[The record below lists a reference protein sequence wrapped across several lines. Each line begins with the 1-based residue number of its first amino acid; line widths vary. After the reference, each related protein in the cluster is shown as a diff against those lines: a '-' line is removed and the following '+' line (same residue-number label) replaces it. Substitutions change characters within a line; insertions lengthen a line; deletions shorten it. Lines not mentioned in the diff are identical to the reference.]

1 MKDIRIDKIYQ
12 SSTKFDNCFY
22 LGLLGSAE
30 DNFDISDIEEFLD
43 NHGGFISDKYNLAEI
58 IRIIRTLFRDVKE
71 HVLTIEYNFEGGW
84 EQIEY
89 YDGMIAFYEK
99 HILGSKKC
107 NIEYIVGEEMGDF
120 KGFKFEYSNPYKNYG
135 SKSNKEYP
143 QTELLNALN
152 TIDSYSKIE
161 KVNLTDEAKY
171 LIEIYNIFFNEVPDF
186 SDPNI
191 KSRIQSMAC
200 LLYCFDVYSE
210 FDFVLNSNNMP
221 YSLDLAILVSG
232 LYPYGKVNMD
242 EIVEKGKE
250 IAIKDMI
257 SKLSKKI
264 MGLMKNVKN
273 KDQALAK
280 IARYLY
286 IKRFCLFEDAK
297 IQDVAAMANCSE
309 EEIASYDKFRKEANK
324 LVLEF

>member
-1 MKDIRIDKIYQ
+1 MKDIRIDKELQ
-12 SSTKFDNCFY
+12 SSKKDGNCFY
-22 LGLLGSAE
+22 LGFIGSAE
-30 DNFDISDIEEFLD
+30 DNFDISDIEEFLN
-43 NHGGFISDKYNLAEI
+43 NHESSIADKYNLADI
-58 IRIIRTLFRDVKE
+58 IQIIRTLFRDVKE
-71 HVLTIEYNFEGGW
+71 HVLTIEYQFEGGW
-84 EQIEY
+84 EKIEY
-89 YDGMIAFYEK
+89 DDGMIVFYEK
-99 HILGSKKC
+99 HILGSKKYS
-107 NIEYIVGEEMGDF
+107 IDYVVGEEIGDF
-120 KGFKFEYSNPYKNYG
+120 KGFKFEYNNPNKNYG

-143 QTELLNALN
+143 HSELIKVLN

-171 LIEIYNIFFNEVPDF
+171 LIEIYNIFFNEAPDF

-210 FDFVLNSNNMP
+210 YDFVLNKNTP

-242 EIVEKGKE
+242 EIVEVGKE
-250 IAIKDMI
+250 IAIKDTI

-264 MGLMKNVKN
+264 MGLMENVKN

-280 IARYLY
+280 IAKYLY

-297 IQDVAAMANCSE
+297 IQDVAVMTNCSE
-309 EEIASYDKFRKEANK
+309 EEIASYDKLRKEANK